1 MKTRYRFLVIGA
13 IVLVAA
19 GGTTAYMFYNQ
30 SRNAEV
36 AEETITYETVQ
47 AAEGTIRIG
56 VDSFAIVEPIES
68 RTIRSRSP
76 GNVSY
81 IVQTG
86 TLVDEGDEIVRF
98 DASDLE
104 SRLRRAEIDLA
115 DAQLAYDRAVRSLE
129 RAEREWESTQAL
141 FDAGVATGEQLSA
154 REESLYQ
161 AEFSK
166 ESSRLSLERRQLDLE
181 TAQTDFDTR
190 IVRAPMAGVITS
202 TAAARGDSVNS
213 NAELLT
219 ISDTSRVRLV
229 AEIDEYDIARIAP
242 DMRVQ
247 ARFDALEWMQAGLGT
262 FNGTLESISP
272 SARIVSNIS
281 VFTVTARFNN
291 AEGYIRPGMT
301 ADITILTAMAS
312 GLLVP
317 AHAVSSVRDRY
328 YVEVEG
334 EDGTVEARRV
344 TIGISDGVHV
354 VVHEGL
360 TDDDQIVVPM
370 ALGLDTL
377 SAEPLVRPEPS
388 QSIIPISV
396 PGASSTG
403 GAPSGGGAGGGGGR
417 Q

>member
-1 MKTRYRFLVIGA
+1 MKTRYRLLIFATV
-13 IVLVAA
+13 VLIAT
-19 GGTTAYMFYNQ
+19 GGTAAFMLPARTQEAG
-30 SRNAEV
+30 V
-36 AEETITYETVQ
+36 ADESDSYETIR

-76 GNVSY
+76 GTVSY
-81 IVQTG
+81 IAQTG
-86 TLVDEGDEIVRF
+86 TLVDEGDEIIRF

-202 TAAARGDSVNS
+202 TAAARGDSVSS

-291 AEGYIRPGMT
+291 ADGHIRPGMT
-301 ADITILTAMAS
+301 ADITILTAMES

-317 AHAVSSVRDRY
+317 AQAVSSVRDRY
-328 YVEVEG
+328 YVDVEG

-344 TIGISDGVHV
+344 TVGISDGVHV
-354 VVHEGL
+354 VVHEGVSNE
-360 TDDDQIVVPM
+360 DQIVVPTT
-370 ALGLDTL
+370 LGLDTL
-377 SAEPLVRPEPS
+377 GAAPLERPEPG

-396 PGASSTG
+396 PGATSTS